1 MMTRAEIL
9 QAARGLLGTPWRHQ
23 GRTPGVGIDC
33 AGVVVHI
40 LKLNGIVYDVSGYD
54 YEPDG
59 ALTFHAEACL
69 TRIPKGSFQP
79 ADVLVFRIKRLPQ
92 HVAIA
97 TDKGILHSYNRGAG
111 TLSKVV
117 ETGLTDLWRAHIVA
131 AYRFPWVAE

>member
-1 MMTRAEIL
+1 MTRAEII
-9 QAARGLLGTPWRHQ
+9 QAARSLIGTPWAHQ

-40 LKLNGIVYDVSGYD
+40 LKLNGIDYDTAGYS
-54 YEPDG
+54 YAPNGE
-59 ALTFHAEACL
+59 LTLHADACL
-69 TRIPKGSFQP
+69 TRIAKTEFQP

-97 TDKGILHSYNRGAG
+97 TDKGILHSYNHGSA

-117 ETGLTDLWRAHIVA
+117 ETSLTEQWRAHIVA
-131 AYRFPWVAE
+131 AYKFPWVEA